1 MRKTGRLTL
10 KIKRNIMLVMD
21 KKIRKKLANSMS
33 SFHLPRYAE
42 LPNVGLY
49 LEQTTTYINDCLL
62 PLGCME
68 ITASMVSNY
77 VKKGFVANPIKKKY
91 YADHI
96 AHLISLT
103 ILKHVMSLENIY
115 RLFRSQEI
123 VYTNQVAYDYFCM
136 ELENILFFQFEL
148 KDCLEDIGCTTS
160 LEKQMLHSAII
171 AVCHIIYL
179 HFCFQELPKT
189 E

>member
-1 MRKTGRLTL
+1 M
-10 KIKRNIMLVMD
+10 VMD
-21 KKIRKKLANSMS
+21 REIRKKLADSIS

-42 LPNVGLY
+42 LPDVGLY
-49 LEQTTTYINDCLL
+49 LEQTTTYINGCLR

-68 ITASMVSNY
+68 ITSSMVSNY
-77 VKKGFVANPIKKKY
+77 VKKGLVTNPVKKKY

-103 ILKHVMSLENIY
+103 ILKHVLPLENIY
-115 RLFRSQEI
+115 RLFRNQEI
-123 VYTNQVAYDYFCM
+123 IYTNQIAYDYFCV
-136 ELENILFFQFEL
+136 ELENVLFFQFKL
-148 KDCLEDIGCTTS
+148 KDTVEDIGCTSS

-179 HFCFQELPKT
+179 HFCFQELP
-189 E
+189 EI